1 MTFPRDWLED
11 WSIKTEVRVDVML
24 SQIFQLY
31 RFFILFLFVSLKKL
45 RKGLSSEQMPSQ
57 NPRKYLRWRA
67 FGTIVSKLSIL
78 DVCRGSSYASDDSTL
93 ILHAVSYLRKNIKKN
108 ELYRYNI
115 NLKTKQMGLSSK
127 YDDNNKWWNLES
139 LAFQSF

>member
-1 MTFPRDWLED
+1 
-11 WSIKTEVRVDVML
+11 ML

-45 RKGLSSEQMPSQ
+45 RKGFSSEQMPSQ

-93 ILHAVSYLRKNIKKN
+93 ILHAVSYVRKNIKKN

-127 YDDNNKWWNLES
+127 YDDNNK
-139 LAFQSF
+139 

>member
-45 RKGLSSEQMPSQ
+45 RKGFSSEQMPSQ

-93 ILHAVSYLRKNIKKN
+93 ILHAVSYVR
-108 ELYRYNI
+108 
-115 NLKTKQMGLSSK
+115 
-127 YDDNNKWWNLES
+127 
-139 LAFQSF
+139 